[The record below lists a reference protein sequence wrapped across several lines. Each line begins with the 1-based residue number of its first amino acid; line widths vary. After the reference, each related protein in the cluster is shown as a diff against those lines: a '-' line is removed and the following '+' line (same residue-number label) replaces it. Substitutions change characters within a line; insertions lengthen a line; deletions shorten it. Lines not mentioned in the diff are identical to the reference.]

1 MLTRRDRFR
10 LLVLLTG
17 LGLAFGA
24 IPARAAEA
32 GTVPAEPLFSR
43 HVVPLFSRLGCNA
56 GACHGAV
63 KGQNGFRLTLF
74 GADPELDHA
83 RLLREF
89 SGRRVNLLDPDAS
102 LLLLKATGRVT
113 HQGGARLAA
122 GSPEY
127 RIVRNWIASG
137 ARLDEVPRSRVA
149 RLVVTPANQTVQQGE
164 SYPLNVEATFADGS
178 VEDVTALCRFEAVNK
193 EMARI
198 DAAGRVV
205 AVGIGDTALVARY
218 RSEPAVA
225 VLVSPRPGTEPFPAV
240 QSVNFIDRH
249 VVDKL
254 RRLNIRP
261 SDLCDDATF
270 LRRVFL
276 DVTGTLP
283 TPREVRA
290 FLANQSAD
298 KRAKKID
305 ELLASPGYAALWA
318 TRFCDILRPSGFDG
332 KFAFTEAAE
341 TRRFYE
347 WLRARFLE
355 NTPYDQ
361 LAERILLATSRDGR
375 PEADWVREVQAMLE
389 ENTAKTADLKAYAD
403 RKTLDLYWQRTNATG
418 VKGALQVAHSFLG
431 LRLECAQC
439 HRHPHDVWQQDDLL
453 SFANFFMRVSTP
465 AGGGSSAAMVKESDG
480 LAREAKA
487 LKEQAGKV
495 AEKAKD
501 KSLPKEE
508 AAKLTAEVK
517 ALNDRAKAMED
528 AGKRIKGTEIHGSAK
543 GTFANV
549 TSTLGKQESREFR
562 LLGTQTAVPVP
573 ADAEPRALVMAWLRD
588 ADNPFFAR
596 AMVNRVWAHYLGRG
610 IIDPPDQL
618 SPLNPASHPELL
630 TELADDFT
638 KHQFDLKH
646 LHRTIL
652 NSRTYQQS
660 AQTNASN
667 RGDTANYASFYL
679 RRLPAEV
686 LIDAL
691 NHATGGSETFPPELH
706 LPPGARALEV
716 AGGTGNERSR
726 ASLQYAFQIF
736 GRPSRN
742 PDVQCDCERDTKPTI
757 VQTLFLANHPAV
769 QQKIAA
775 PQGRVAQIVKE
786 ITADE
791 HRIEEVYLWTL
802 SRLPTAEEM
811 DACMSYLK
819 EAPSPE
825 RGLQDVLWG
834 LLNTREFLLNH

>member
-1 MLTRRDRFR
+1 MRTHRGCFR
-10 LLVLLTG
+10 LLVFLAG
-17 LGLAFGA
+17 LRVAIGA
-24 IPARAAEA
+24 SPAWAE
-32 GTVPAEPLFSR
+32 VPAAPLFSR

-74 GADPELDHA
+74 GADAELDHA

-89 SGRRVNLLDPDAS
+89 SGRRVNLLDPDTS
-102 LLLLKATGRVT
+102 LLLLKATGRVA
-113 HQGGARLAA
+113 HQGGVRLAL
-122 GSPEY
+122 GSSEY
-127 RIVRNWIASG
+127 QIVRNWIASG
-137 ARLDEVPRSRVA
+137 ARLDDVARSRVI
-149 RLVVTPANQTVQQGE
+149 RLAVTPAQQTVKQGE
-164 SYPLNVEATFADGS
+164 SYPLKVEAAFADGS
-178 VEDVTALCRFEAVNK
+178 VEEVTALSRFEAVNK
-193 EMARI
+193 ELARI
-198 DAAGRVV
+198 DDAGRVE
-205 AVGIGDTALVARY
+205 AVGVGDTALVARY
-218 RSEPAVA
+218 RSEPGVA
-225 VLVSPRPGTEPFPAV
+225 LLVSPRPGTEPFPTV
-240 QSVNFIDRH
+240 QPVNFIDRH
-249 VVDKL
+249 VLDKL
-254 RRLNIRP
+254 RRLNIHP
-261 SDLCDDATF
+261 TDLCDEATF
-270 LRRVFL
+270 LRRVSL

-290 FLANQSAD
+290 FLADPSAD
-298 KRAKKID
+298 KRQKKID
-305 ELLASPGYAALWA
+305 ELLASPNYAALWA

-332 KFAFTEAAE
+332 KVGFTEAAE
-341 TRRFYE
+341 TRRYYE
-347 WLRARFLE
+347 WLRARFLD

-375 PEADWVREVQAMLE
+375 PEAEWVREVQAMLA
-389 ENTAKTADLKAYAD
+389 ENAARTPELTAYTD
-403 RKTLDLYWQRTNATG
+403 RKSLDLYWQRTNATG

-465 AGGGSSAAMVKESDG
+465 AGGGSSAAMVKEADG
-480 LAREAKA
+480 LAREAKT
-487 LKEQAGKV
+487 LKEQASKL

-501 KSLPKEE
+501 KSLAKEE

-517 ALNDRAKAMED
+517 ALNDRAKAMDD
-528 AGKRIKGTEIHGSAK
+528 AGKRIKGTEIHGSAR
-543 GTFANV
+543 GGFASV
-549 TSTLGKQESREFR
+549 TSTLGKQESRAFR
-562 LLGTQTAVPVP
+562 LLGTQTAVPVA
-573 ADAEPRALVMAWLRD
+573 ADQDPRALVMAWLRQ

-596 AMVNRVWAHYLGRG
+596 AMVNRLWAHYLGRG

-630 TELADDFT
+630 TELADDFVQ
-638 KHQFDLKH
+638 HQYDLKH

-667 RGDTANYASFYL
+667 RVDTSNYASFYL

-686 LIDAL
+686 LVDAL
-691 NHATGGSETFPPELH
+691 NHATGGSETYPPELH
-706 LPPGARALEV
+706 LPAGARALEV
-716 AGGTGNERSR
+716 AGGTGTARSP
-726 ASLQYAFQIF
+726 ASLHYAFQIF

-742 PDVQCDCERDTKPTI
+742 PDMQCDCERDTKPTI

-786 ITADE
+786 IIE
-791 HRIEEVYLWTL
+791 EEQRVEEVYLWTL
-802 SRLPTAEEM
+802 SRLPTAEERQTCVQYVK
-811 DACMSYLK
+811 DS
-819 EAPSPE
+819 PSPE